1 MRMIVAQ
8 NLETVRSRPSNG
20 GEYFE
25 WRDRIAPLAL
35 TTTCVIGGENAA
47 DPATA
52 MSRSSSDQET
62 TALLGRALPG
72 MAGECVENPLREFDR
87 AVIGFR

>member
-1 MRMIVAQ
+1 MIVAQ

-35 TTTCVIGGENAA
+35 PSTCVVGGENTA
-47 DPATA
+47 DSATA
-52 MSRSSSDQET
+52 MSRSSPDQET
-62 TALLGRALPG
+62 TALLGRALFG
-72 MAGECVENPLREFDR
+72 MAGERVENPPRKFDR